1 MERLESLLLF
11 LACSL
16 VEEPD
21 KVEVIAREEDS
32 RVELELRVAPDDV
45 GRVIGRHGRVVKA
58 IRTVVRASSAKLGKR
73 VSVEVK
79 D

>member
-11 LACSL
+11 LARSL

-21 KVEVIAREEDS
+21 KVEVTAREEDS
-32 RVELELRVAPDDV
+32 KVELELRVAPDDV
-45 GRVIGRHGRVVKA
+45 GRVIGRQGRVVRA
-58 IRTVVRASSAKLGKR
+58 IRTVVRAASAKLGKR

>member
-11 LACSL
+11 LARSL
-16 VEEPD
+16 VSEPD
-21 KVEVIAREEDS
+21 KVEVTAREEDS
-32 RVELELRVAPDDV
+32 RVELELKVAPDDI
-45 GRVIGRHGRVVKA
+45 GRVIGRQGRVVKSM
-58 IRTVVRASSAKLGKR
+58 RTVLRASAAKLGKR

>member
-1 MERLESLLLF
+1 MERLEGLLLF
-11 LACSL
+11 LARSL

-21 KVEVIAREEDS
+21 KVEVSASEEDS

-45 GRVIGRHGRVVKA
+45 GRVIGRQGRVVKS
-58 IRTVVRASSAKLGKR
+58 IRTVLRASAAKLDKR

>member
-1 MERLESLLLF
+1 MERLESLLIF
-11 LACSL
+11 LARSL

-21 KVEVIAREEDS
+21 KVEVNAREEDS

-45 GRVIGRHGRVVKA
+45 GRVIGRQGRVVKA
-58 IRTVVRASSAKLGKR
+58 IRTTVRASSAKLGKR

>member
-11 LACSL
+11 LARSL
-16 VEEPD
+16 VDEPD
-21 KVEVIAREEDS
+21 KVEVSASEEDS

-45 GRVIGRHGRVVKA
+45 GRVIGRHGRVIKA
-58 IRTVVRASSAKLGKR
+58 IRSMCRASAAKLGKR
-73 VSVEVK
+73 VAVEVK

>member
-11 LACSL
+11 LARSL

-21 KVEVIAREEDS
+21 KVEVTAGEEDS
-32 RVELELRVAPDDV
+32 RVELELRVAKEDV
-45 GRVIGRHGRVVKA
+45 GRVIGRQGRGIKA
-58 IRTVVRASSAKLGKR
+58 IRTVLRASSAKLGKR

>member
-1 MERLESLLLF
+1 MERLESLLLL
-11 LACSL
+11 LARSL

-21 KVEVIAREEDS
+21 KVEVTAREEDS

-45 GRVIGRHGRVVKA
+45 GRVIGRQGRVVKSL
-58 IRTVVRASSAKLGKR
+58 RTVVRASSAKLGKR
-73 VSVEVK
+73 VSLEVK

>member
-11 LACSL
+11 LARSL
-16 VEEPD
+16 VEKPEE
-21 KVEVIAREEDS
+21 VEVTAREEDS
-32 RVELELRVAPDDV
+32 RVELELKVAPDDV

-58 IRTVVRASSAKLGKR
+58 IRTVARASSAKLGKR

>member
-11 LACSL
+11 LARSL

-21 KVEVIAREEDS
+21 KVEVAASEEDS
-32 RVELELRVAPDDV
+32 RVELELKVAPDDV
-45 GRVIGRHGRVVKA
+45 GRVIGRQGRVVKSM
-58 IRTVVRASSAKLGKR
+58 RTVLRASAAKLGKR

>member
-11 LACSL
+11 LARSL
-16 VEEPD
+16 VDEPEE
-21 KVEVIAREEDS
+21 VEVSANEEDS
-32 RVELELRVAPDDV
+32 QVELELRVAPDDV
-45 GRVIGRHGRVVKA
+45 GRVIGRQGRVVKS
-58 IRTVVRASSAKLGKR
+58 IRTVMRASAAKLGKR

>member
-1 MERLESLLLF
+1 MERLETLLLF
-11 LACSL
+11 LARSL
-16 VEEPD
+16 VEKPD
-21 KVEVIAREEDS
+21 EVEVTAREEDA

-45 GRVIGRHGRVVKA
+45 GRVIGRQGRVVKA

>member
-1 MERLESLLLF
+1 MERLEGLLLF
-11 LACSL
+11 LARSL

-21 KVEVIAREEDS
+21 KVEVSASEEDS

-45 GRVIGRHGRVVKA
+45 GRVIGRQGRVVKS
-58 IRTVVRASSAKLGKR
+58 IRTVLRASAAKLDRR